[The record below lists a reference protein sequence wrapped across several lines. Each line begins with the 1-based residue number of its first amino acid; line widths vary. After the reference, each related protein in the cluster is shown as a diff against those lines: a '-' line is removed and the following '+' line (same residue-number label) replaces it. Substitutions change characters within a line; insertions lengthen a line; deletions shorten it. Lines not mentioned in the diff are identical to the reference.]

1 MGPTCD
7 ILNTGSEL
15 LLGRTLNRHGQWLG
29 RRLTPLGVS
38 IRRQVTLP
46 DGDIIR
52 EELEHSLANA
62 DIVLVTGGLG
72 PTSDDKTRDFA
83 TAVLGLPLTRDPV
96 ALDSLR
102 QRFHARG
109 RSLSEAQARQA
120 DLPDGALALPNPFGT
135 APGIWCGPAQTSPHR
150 SRLLCLLPG
159 PPSELRPMFNEHVL
173 PALTRL
179 FALEQPDESLAAF
192 HFAGI
197 GEGDLAALV
206 EPGLPGDTG
215 VEIGYCAHGTGC
227 MELRLTGSGD
237 SVARASSWVRQHLAA
252 ECFGEGETTLEQAVV
267 RLLADQGQTVAT
279 AESCTGGLLASRI
292 TDVPGASD
300 VFGHGFVSYA
310 NEAKSR
316 WLGVAPE
323 ILTKYGSVSRE
334 TAAAMAEGALAAS
347 GSHHALALTGIA
359 GPGGGTKDK
368 PVGTLW
374 IGLAS
379 RGRTTICSNHLFQNG
394 RSMFKQIA
402 TTRAL
407 DMLRRRL
414 ATSIPR
420 NR

>member
-15 LLGRTLNRHGQWLG
+15 LIGRTLNRHGQWLG
-29 RRLTPLGVS
+29 QRLAPIGVS

-46 DGDIIR
+46 DGEIIR
-52 EELEHSLANA
+52 DELNHSLANA

-83 TAVLGLPLTRDPV
+83 AAVLGLPLTRDSA

-102 QRFHARG
+102 ERFHARG

-120 DLPDGALALPNPFGT
+120 DLPEGARALPNPFGT
-135 APGIWCGPAQTSPHR
+135 APGIWCGPAQTSHHR
-150 SRLLCLLPG
+150 ARLLCLLPG
-159 PPSELRPMFNEHVL
+159 PPSELRPMFDTHVL
-173 PALTRL
+173 PALAEL
-179 FALEQPDESLAAF
+179 FALEEPDQSLAAF

-197 GEGDLAALV
+197 GEGDLAARV

-215 VEIGYCAHGTGC
+215 VQIGYCAHSTGC
-227 MELRLTGSGD
+227 MELRLTGSAN
-237 SVARASSWVRQHLAA
+237 SVARASSWVRQHLAD

-267 RLLADQGQTVAT
+267 RLLANMGQTMTT

-292 TDVPGASD
+292 TDIPGASQ
-300 VFGHGFVSYA
+300 VFGHGFVTYA

-316 WLGVAPE
+316 CLGVAPE
-323 ILTKYGSVSRE
+323 ILATHGSVSRE
-334 TAAAMAEGALAAS
+334 TATAMAEGALAAS

-359 GPGGGTKDK
+359 GPDGGTDEK

-374 IGLAS
+374 IALAS
-379 RGRTTICSNHLFQNG
+379 LEMPTICKNHLFQNG

-407 DMLRRRL
+407 EMLRRRL
-414 ATSIPR
+414 THQSPESE
-420 NR
+420 

>member
-29 RRLTPLGVS
+29 QRLAPLGVS
-38 IRRQVTLP
+38 VRRQVTLP

-52 EELEHSLANA
+52 DELKHSLAHA

-83 TAVLGLPLTRDPV
+83 AEVLGLSLTRDPA

-102 QRFHARG
+102 ERFHARG

-120 DLPDGALALPNPFGT
+120 DLPDGARPLPNPFGT
-135 APGIWCGPAQTSPHR
+135 APGIWCGPAQTSAHR
-150 SRLLCLLPG
+150 ARLLCLLPG
-159 PPSELRPMFNEHVL
+159 PPSELQPMFDEHVL
-173 PALTRL
+173 PALAEL
-179 FALEQPDESLAAF
+179 FTLEKPDQSLAAF

-215 VEIGYCAHGTGC
+215 VEIGYCAHSTGC
-227 MELRLTGSGD
+227 MELRLTGSKV

-267 RLLADQGQTVAT
+267 RLLAAHGHTVTT
-279 AESCTGGLLASRI
+279 AESCTGGLLASRL

-316 WLGVAPE
+316 WLGIAPE
-323 ILTKYGSVSRE
+323 MLATHGSVSHE
-334 TAAAMAEGALAAS
+334 TAAAMAEGALTAS

-359 GPGGGTKDK
+359 GPGGGTEKK
-368 PVGTLW
+368 PVGTVW
-374 IGLAS
+374 IALAS
-379 RGRTTICSNHLFQNG
+379 RDKPTICKNHLFQNG
-394 RSMFKQIA
+394 RKMFKHIA

-407 DMLRRRL
+407 EMLRRRL
-414 ATSIPR
+414 ADPAS
-420 NR
+420 